1 LEPSI
6 NKADEAQKRT
16 LEVWSKRS
24 ARPLSKEDA
33 RQIAENAIGFFRVL
47 IEWKARK
54 FEETIGKDR
63 FAA

>member
-1 LEPSI
+1 M
-6 NKADEAQKRT
+6 
-16 LEVWSKRS
+16 WSKRS
-24 ARPLSKEDA
+24 ARPLGQEDA

-54 FEETIGKDR
+54 LEATIGKDR